1 MGQATYRHLLPMTLE
16 WTGEFGSELVLFA
29 PFCRWLSTN
38 GLLEDKTICTY
49 KGMRCFYEDMNC
61 KGVLEKTER
70 RYFVPPA
77 KRPFWLPVNDEH
89 TFGNNGRSAFLLF
102 DDMRRRFSGR
112 ELRVLQLAGG
122 KPILI
127 IHNKYNE
134 EWKGEPVNFIS
145 LTCLDRLFEIL
156 KHKFM
161 VIYIRHSADEITWGF
176 SPDANTMKE
185 FNDHKILLDHPEVR
199 EFRSLYLMEKAIYS
213 DLDLNT
219 FKNMLY
225 SRSYYFITT
234 QGGGAHHIA
243 MFSDSKVLVLHRR
256 GKEVHWAYS
265 EGYYKFMAPTPPALV
280 VCHSEDRLLEEA
292 VFLASAFDSHGNRRP
307 NSGTEAARRVA
318 AQGRLDR

>member
-1 MGQATYRHLLPMTLE
+1 
-16 WTGEFGSELVLFA
+16 
-29 PFCRWLSTN
+29 
-38 GLLEDKTICTY
+38 
-49 KGMRCFYEDMNC
+49 MRCFYEDMNC
-61 KGVLEKTER
+61 KEIIEKTER

-77 KRPFWLPVNDEH
+77 KRPAWLPVNDEH
-89 TFGNNGRSAFLLF
+89 TFDNNGKSPFLLF

-112 ELRVLQLAGG
+112 KLGALQLAGG

-127 IHNKYNE
+127 VHNKYNE

-145 LTCLDRLFEIL
+145 LTSLDRLFGKL
-156 KHKFM
+156 KHEFT
-161 VIYIRHSADEITWGF
+161 VIYIRHSADEILWGF
-176 SPDANTMKE
+176 SPDGNTMKE
-185 FNDHKILLDHPEVR
+185 FNDQKVVVDHPEVR

-219 FKNMLY
+219 FKNMIY
-225 SRSYYFITT
+225 SNSYYFITT

-256 GKEVHWAYS
+256 GKEDHWAYS

-292 VFLASAFDSHGNRRP
+292 AFLASA
-307 NSGTEAARRVA
+307 
-318 AQGRLDR
+318 